1 MKYDKHGRPIPII
14 VWTPLEARSAAFEKR
29 LKEFLDAEEDLLHE
43 EDEDTPPLASD

>member
-43 EDEDTPPLASD
+43 EDEDPPL